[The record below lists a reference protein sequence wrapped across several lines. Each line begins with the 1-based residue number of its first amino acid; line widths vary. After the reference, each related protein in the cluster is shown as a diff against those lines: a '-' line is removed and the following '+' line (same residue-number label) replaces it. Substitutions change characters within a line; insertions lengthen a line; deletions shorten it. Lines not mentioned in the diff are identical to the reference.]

1 MERLNGVGRKRE
13 TWGRGWEEPQWHWRI
28 RVRVW
33 GMGDGGSQW
42 HRRQGSMHMG
52 GISRGRGGEHATM
65 GESRRG
71 RGGERVK
78 RNCEGV
84 PLLF

>member
-1 MERLNGVGRKRE
+1 
-13 TWGRGWEEPQWHWRI
+13 
-28 RVRVW
+28 
-33 GMGDGGSQW
+33 MGDGGSQW
-42 HRRQGSMHMG
+42 HRGQGSIHMG
-52 GISRGRGGEHATM
+52 GVSRGRGGEHAPM
-65 GESRRG
+65 SGSRRG